1 MAKNTGKEFE
11 QLTKVF
17 FSNLFQKLGF
27 NVNKERTQFNGTQD
41 GFDVLFVISKDYK
54 ERKIFIECKDY
65 SKDQNF
71 GNIYA
76 KAHDLE
82 ANYGLS
88 ENDLVL
94 FISPKANFGNSRNS
108 EKSEPI
114 FNSGKFPFNVRLL
127 EHNNGIENLF
137 ATDKKIYK
145 EIYKK
150 ECLFDVDIEREYEKF
165 KSILFSRGVLKHIL
179 INEEDKQKY
188 IINISELDHYIERQL
203 FFQESFSKRKNNSP
217 NIQFKELNLFEATQ
231 NILHDDNTDGIIL
244 LGNPGS
250 GKSIELQNLAIT
262 FWERREKFNWI
273 PFYRPINTFISSSE
287 IVDYLPK
294 DWKNIPNL
302 LIILDGLDEIS
313 QSIEFKTKL
322 DRFLT
327 ENTHTKI
334 KFIISCRTNIYE
346 NTIKNIREFDC
357 FVLKEIPYHSAI
369 EFLNQKYQLDS
380 KDFIELYH
388 NNEQQEFL
396 QTPYYLN
403 LFGRYYQKTKKLPT
417 NKVQLIEDYIE
428 NRLEDD
434 YKVKYKNK
442 DLDKAST
449 KLVCKK
455 VALAM
460 EAMQESKIS
469 EPYLN
474 SLLKKD
480 KKQFT
485 NSCFVELLF
494 DKEQWKFEHKN
505 VQEYFVASVLKDLEF
520 EDIIKFIRID
530 DNHKTTHPS
539 WLNSISHLIN
549 ILEKRE
555 PKLDKLIKWLV
566 KNDSEVLFKADRD
579 RVSDE
584 LKAIVFQ
591 NYFNKR
597 CVQDTLWIRKYDAD
611 VKDISRF
618 ANCKENVNYL
628 YSVFKNRDNHRRTRI
643 SALDLISLMD
653 FEFLKNEIKSFLI
666 ELIKQPILNNDFS
679 FVAFLI
685 DSFKEFK
692 FYKDDEQS
700 VKLIVDYHRDI
711 DHLEI
716 TNSIFKL
723 INAVDCNSYLKY
735 IIETAPKT
743 LDNTKRKYQRE
754 HNLSTLENHT
764 LKEILKKLNSTKGCL
779 FELEYYLKNK
789 HNFDIKNEDIEESI
803 KKITKLY
810 EVENILF
817 DKLVKF
823 CLANEDLL
831 FDFEEIIFSFFYNTS
846 NREKAF
852 YKIYNSKTEFDKVRS
867 SLTYLVSEKEF
878 KFILQEHLN
887 GSIVEKEMF
896 YFRNNLSH
904 INFELSLKFQ
914 DFINKE
920 TGFNFNDQLLKI
932 ETRNRWKEF
941 SKNKWQNEFDILFDK
956 EKLFLLTKEYFKRY
970 KDEILTRDNQ
980 LDDRKEYYSN
990 IELQEKF
997 PQNFIHIV
1005 YSSFPVNENIIRI
1018 NDVKQNL
1025 NDDLFLIKSIKSKL
1039 QNDKGNNINVNNLQ
1053 LDLIKDWCF
1062 KEIDNVDF
1070 TEYSNYNKHINRTK
1084 CEILLFFRN
1093 KFELKYPKEIVLHF
1107 TEVYDEDYFNRY
1119 KDKSMFLTII
1129 NEVDKELVIKRVIE
1143 NFEKELSNNLV
1154 FWNNC
1159 LFALENNISSV
1170 YYKIEKFITRDDV
1183 SEPIRSHVLES
1194 YFEKTNNINL
1204 LKEVIDFKFNN
1215 DYEDLLSWTSLK
1227 LLIEAN
1233 ELDFVIKQVLEN
1245 LSLNLS
1251 IKNRI
1256 ECIKYLMKCNYE
1268 DTFKLFNSWLNKN
1281 ITHFKEEINY
1291 GISHN
1296 DWRHFTNKNSL
1307 YDVIELIKISCE
1319 PSLTFNTFSNPIRIA
1334 AEVLKNITQSN
1345 EPKICLEVIN
1355 LLERYKISIKQKD
1368 FDFFYF
1374 NDIIEST
1381 WNNYLS
1387 LKSKPILFKDISR
1400 KIDELQYDI
1409 L

>member
-11 QLTKVF
+11 HLTKLF
-17 FSNLFQKLGF
+17 FSDLFQKIGF
-27 NVNKERTQFNGTQD
+27 TVNKARPQKSGSQD
-41 GFDVLFVISKDYK
+41 GSDVIFVISKDYI

-65 SKDQNF
+65 SSDQNF

-82 ANYGLS
+82 VNYQLS
-88 ENDLVL
+88 ENDLAL
-94 FISPKANFGNSRNS
+94 FISPKANFGNGRNS
-108 EKSEPI
+108 EKTEPI
-114 FNSGKFPFNVRLL
+114 FNSGKFPFNIRIL
-127 EHNNGIENLF
+127 EKNNGVDYLF
-137 ATDKKIYK
+137 ATNKKIYK

-150 ECLFDVDIEREYEKF
+150 ECHFDVDVKEECEKF
-165 KSILFSRGVLKHIL
+165 QSILFSRGTLKQII

-188 IINISELDHYIERQL
+188 IINISKIDHYIERQL
-203 FFQESFSKRKNNSP
+203 IFQESFSKRKNNSP
-217 NIQFKELNLFEATQ
+217 NLQFKELNLFEATM

-262 FWERREKFNWI
+262 FWEKRENFNWI

-294 DWKNIPNL
+294 DWKNIPYL
-302 LIILDGLDEIS
+302 IIILDGLDEIS
-313 QSIEFKTKL
+313 HSIEFKTKL

-327 ENTHTKI
+327 ENTNTKI

-357 FVLKEIPYHSAI
+357 FVLKEIPYPNAI
-369 EFLNQKYQLDS
+369 AFLNKKYNIDS
-380 KDFIELYH
+380 EDIFELYH
-388 NNEQQEFL
+388 NSNQQEFL

-403 LFGRYYQKTKKLPT
+403 LFGRYYQQTKKLPT
-417 NKVQLIEDYIE
+417 NKVQLIENYIE

-442 DLDKAST
+442 ELDKATT

-460 EAMQESKIS
+460 EAMQVSKIS
-469 EPYLN
+469 EPHLN

-480 KKQFT
+480 KKQFV
-485 NSCFVELLF
+485 NSCFVELVF
-494 DKEQWKFEHKN
+494 DENQWKFEHKN

-530 DNHKTTHPS
+530 DNHNITHPS

-549 ILEKRE
+549 LLEKE
-555 PKLDKLIKWLV
+555 DPKLEELIKWLV

-584 LKAIVFQ
+584 FKAIVFQ

-628 YSVFKNRDNHRRTRI
+628 YSVFKNPVNHRRTRI

-653 FEFLKNEIKSFLI
+653 FEFLKNEIKSSLI
-666 ELIKQPILNNDFS
+666 GLIKQPILNNDFS
-679 FVAFLI
+679 FAAFLI
-685 DSFKEFK
+685 DSFRELK
-692 FYKDDEQS
+692 FYKEDEES
-700 VKLIVDYHRDI
+700 VKIIVDYHRHI

-723 INAVDCNSYLKY
+723 INEVDCNSYLDY

-743 LDNTKRKYQRE
+743 LDNSKRKYQRK

-764 LKEILKKLNSTKGCL
+764 LKEILKKLNTTKGCL

-789 HNFDIKNEDIEESI
+789 HHFDIKKEDVEESI
-803 KKITKLY
+803 KKISRLY
-810 EVENILF
+810 KVESILF

-823 CLANEDLL
+823 CLANEEWL
-831 FDFEEIIFSFFYNTS
+831 FDFEEIIFSFFFNTS

-852 YKIYNSKTEFDKVRS
+852 YKIYNLKNEFDKVRRL
-867 SLTYLVSEKEF
+867 LTYLVSEKEF
-878 KFILQEHLN
+878 DFILKEYIN
-887 GSIVEKEMF
+887 GNIEKKQIF

-904 INFELSLKFQ
+904 INFDLSLKFQ
-914 DFINKE
+914 DYIIKE
-920 TGFNFNDQLLKI
+920 TGFDFNNEILKT
-932 ETRNRWKEF
+932 ETRNKWKEF
-941 SKNKWQNEFDILFDK
+941 NENKMQKEFDLLFDK
-956 EKLFLLTKEYFKRY
+956 EKLLLLTEEYFKRY
-970 KDEILTRDNQ
+970 KNKILTRDNQ
-980 LDDRKEYYSN
+980 LDDRKEYYSSL
-990 IELQEKF
+990 ELQEKF
-997 PQNFIHIV
+997 PQNFIYII
-1005 YSSFPVNENIIRI
+1005 YSSFPDKETVVKIS
-1018 NDVKQNL
+1018 DVKQKIN
-1025 NDDLFLIKSIKSKL
+1025 NDLFLIKNIKSKL
-1039 QNDKGNNINVNNLQ
+1039 QNDKGNNIKVNNIQ
-1053 LDLIKDWCF
+1053 LNFIKDWCF
-1062 KEIDNVDF
+1062 REIKNVDF
-1070 TEYSNYNKHINRTK
+1070 TAYSNYNNINRIK
-1084 CEILLFFRN
+1084 CEALLFFRDRF
-1093 KFELKYPKEIVLHF
+1093 KFKYPKEIVLDF

-1119 KDKSMFLTII
+1119 RDKSMFLTIT
-1129 NEVDKELVIKRVIE
+1129 NEVNIDLVIKRVIE
-1143 NFEKELSNNLV
+1143 NLEKEISNNLV

-1170 YYKIEKFITRDDV
+1170 YYKIEEFIMRDDV
-1183 SEPIRSHVLES
+1183 SEPIRSHILEK
-1194 YFEKTNNINL
+1194 YFEKTNNIDL
-1204 LKEVIDFKFNN
+1204 LKELIDFKFEN
-1215 DYEDLLSWTSLK
+1215 DNGDLLSWTSLK
-1227 LLIEAN
+1227 LLIEKK
-1233 ELDFVIKQVLEN
+1233 EFDFVVKKVIEC
-1245 LSLNLS
+1245 LSLDLS
-1251 IKNRI
+1251 VKNRI
-1256 ECIKYLMKCNYE
+1256 ECIKYLMRCNYE
-1268 DTFKLFNSWLNKN
+1268 DTFKLFNSWLKKN

-1296 DWRHFTNKNSL
+1296 DWGNFSNKNSTN
-1307 YDVIELIKISCE
+1307 DVVELIQISCD
-1319 PSLTFNTFSNPIRIA
+1319 PSLTFDTFSNPIRIA
-1334 AEVLKNITQSN
+1334 AEVLKNITQNN
-1345 EPKICLEVIN
+1345 EPKTCLEVIK
-1355 LLERYKISIKQKD
+1355 LVKDHKASVKQKD

-1374 NDIIEST
+1374 NDIMEST
-1381 WNNYLS
+1381 WKNYLS

-1400 KIDELQYDI
+1400 KIDEFQYEI